1 MKYISM
7 VVRLIKNIPNTED
20 LIHNT
25 HQNMNKLTYLI
36 TEGDETYSMEFITD
50 RTASWTEQ
58 QYLRNRTNCSMNL
71 IAEEETDE
79 TVAVARYIMNF
90 E

>member
-1 MKYISM
+1 MK
-7 VVRLIKNIPNTED
+7 NTPNTQG

-50 RTASWTEQ
+50 RTASWTENE
-58 QYLRNRTNCSMNL
+58 YLRNRTNCSMNL
-71 IAEEETDE
+71 IAEEPTDE
-79 TVAVARYIMNF
+79 TVVVARYIMNF

>member
-1 MKYISM
+1 MIIIEGT
-7 VVRLIKNIPNTED
+7 LD
-20 LIHNT
+20 LTQYT

-58 QYLRNRTNCSMNL
+58 QYLRHRTNCTMNL
-71 IAEEETDE
+71 IAEEPTDE
-79 TVAVARYIMNF
+79 TVATARYLLNF